1 MPFFPGPVPRGFF
14 LNGFSQWEL
23 PLRGFFRR
31 PRVASA
37 LFPRP
42 SPTGIF
48 PAPTAP
54 WDPPL
59 QRLRNFSPPAA
70 LREFFLQATL
80 RDFFP
85 AGHPP
90 GLLPPPVMSDQPPPR
105 VLFHWVFYPQFSLAP
120 EFVILIQGMVFLRF
134 SNHQRSGWGCCTCG
148 SPKGRDPS
156 TLSLPRPAL
165 QSFLPHALQVFLL
178 ANLVPAF
185 SVFLPGGVDRG
196 QVAASLHTSLE

>member
-54 WDPPL
+54 WDPPPTP
-59 QRLRNFSPPAA
+59 S
-70 LREFFLQATL
+70 E
-80 RDFFP
+80 FFP
-85 AGHPP
+85 ASRPPGVFPASHPP
-90 GLLPPPVMSDQPPPR
+90 GFFSRRPPSGIASPPGYVRPAPPSGIVPLGILSTIQPGARVCNPYPR
-105 VLFHWVFYPQFSLAP
+105 NGFPAILQSP
-120 EFVILIQGMVFLRF
+120 EVRG
-134 SNHQRSGWGCCTCG
+134 GGCTYG